1 VLGPTASTLLKSA
14 DADTLGQAVFG
25 KPGWSF
31 LKAVFEGFVG
41 GLKAD
46 VQSGRA
52 DKAQE
57 HLMQL
62 ALPWN
67 LVRFHAGFLV
77 GAVIGVVSP
86 ITDLVKGI
94 IGVVRLAMSAID
106 WLEKWSA
113 AGIAASPERQQKI
126 LRLYQK
132 FSDLPAEAHKALA
145 DFASDPKGTIDKI
158 SGFLDNL
165 MQLALGKAREIGA
178 KAAHAIFDFLE
189 RDYFDMGQGIGEVI
203 GALVAQI
210 LLLVFTDAIGNLI
223 SKGASFFGKAA
234 EFAAGK
240 AVEVFQWVKGF
251 VSEVVALLRNAV
263 KGALKL
269 FEGLVNKAVE
279 AFDALAALFT
289 ESEVLGAGGQRVAAG
304 VGRGVGGPLP
314 NVMEAR
320 MVSPTRTAPATV
332 ADLRPPKVHPSN
344 VPGSPITGAAKP
356 AAVPK
361 ELRGPKSAS
370 EAAEELERAGG
381 GAHPREAATIGT
393 EIEQTI
399 EVQNWTAEL
408 AREGYETYPR
418 NRFGQG
424 RIGNRRLSSM
434 FTDQRARPDM
444 IAINEAEKT
453 IIVGDVTANPGT
465 RAAVPGQIGQEEG
478 LHIEKTIEY
487 AKQLKRQ
494 LPPDSNYRVFAQ
506 DRHWQTGT
514 KTKLIEVP

>member
-1 VLGPTASTLLKSA
+1 MVLGL
-14 DADTLGQAVFG
+14 
-25 KPGWSF
+25 
-31 LKAVFEGFVG
+31 
-41 GLKAD
+41 
-46 VQSGRA
+46 
-52 DKAQE
+52 
-57 HLMQL
+57 
-62 ALPWN
+62 
-67 LVRFHAGFLV
+67 
-77 GAVIGVVSP
+77 ISP

-94 IGVVRLAMSAID
+94 IGIVRLAVSALE
-106 WLEKWSA
+106 WLAKWSP

-126 LRLYQK
+126 ARLMQK
-132 FSDLPAEAHKALA
+132 FADLSTEFDKALR
-145 DFASDPKGTIDKI
+145 DFVSDPAGTVKKFG
-158 SGFLDNL
+158 GFLDNL
-165 MQLALGKAREIGA
+165 MQLALDKAPEFGA
-178 KAAHAIFDFLE
+178 KAAHSIFDFLE
-189 RDYFDMGQGIGEVI
+189 KDFFDMGRGIGEVI
-203 GALVAQI
+203 GGLIAQI
-210 LLLVFTDAIGNLI
+210 LLFFFSEAIGNLI
-223 SKGASFFGKAA
+223 AEGASFLGKAA
-234 EFAAGK
+234 EFVAGK
-240 AVEVFQWVKGF
+240 AVEVFEWVKGL

-289 ESEVLGAGGQRVAAG
+289 ESQALEAGGESVAAG
-304 VGRGVGGPLP
+304 LGRGVSGPVP
-314 NVMEAR
+314 NVLESR
-320 MVSPTRTAPATV
+320 IVSSTGTAPATV

-344 VPGSPITGAAKP
+344 VPGSPVTGAAKP

-370 EAAEELERAGG
+370 ETAEELERTGG

-399 EVQNWTAEL
+399 EVENWTAEL

-424 RIGNRRLSSM
+424 RMGNRRLSSM

-453 IIVGDVTANPGT
+453 IIVGDVTAKPGT
-465 RAAVPGQIGQEEG
+465 RATIPGQIGQEEG